1 LQLGFAGM
9 LVVGFVLFAAQLK
22 WMSYNSRLHTPWFVL
37 ALAWA
42 AVMVRGLGT
51 WGRRGLL
58 GLLAVAALPNAL
70 LNYTR
75 PLLTLPEAGVTP
87 RPSVLSIPRNLEY
100 FLYWPHLAAPY
111 LDAALRIAERECAD
125 VGVRAWPDA
134 WVYPIFVLS
143 RSAGSTAGFRN
154 VDVTNPTARFAGPPR
169 TPCVLLQLGPDAG
182 TPPAWASHWSR
193 VTGWNAQLGLAS
205 VAVFAPPP

>member
-1 LQLGFAGM
+1 MKRIISPMTRRGA
-9 LVVGFVLFAAQLK
+9 
-22 WMSYNSRLHTPWFVL
+22 L
-37 ALAWA
+37 ALAGG
-42 AVMVRGLGT
+42 AVTLQGLGT

-58 GLLAVAALPNAL
+58 ALLALAALPNAL

-75 PLLTLPEAGVTP
+75 PLLTLPEAGITP

-111 LDAALRIAERECAD
+111 FDAALRIAERECTD

-154 VDVTNPTARFAGPPR
+154 VDVTNATARFAGPPR
-169 TPCVLLQLGPDAG
+169 MPCVLLQLGPDAA
-182 TPPAWASHWSR
+182 TPPAWASQWSR
-193 VTGWNAQLGLAS
+193 VTSWNPQLGLAS